1 MLKKPH
7 FDVPVVSMVVE
18 FYSLLYFTLQWS
30 IKKYV
35 KWKEEST
42 KFEKEGISSVTSIK
56 QIQQQASQ
64 NILTLHKCI

>member
-1 MLKKPH
+1 
-7 FDVPVVSMVVE
+7 MVVE
-18 FYSLLYFTLQWS
+18 FYFLLYFTLQWS
-30 IKKYV
+30 IKEYV